1 MLFTDEELS
10 TIRTALEFTAGAL
23 YSDLALHLQA
33 TADTPHAVPRFRGDC
48 RSLLSSHPAIYEA
61 AAR

>member
-10 TIRTALEFTAGAL
+10 TIRTALEFTADAL
-23 YSDLALHLQA
+23 YSDLAMHLQA
-33 TADTPHAVPRFRGDC
+33 TADTPGLVQRFRGDC
-48 RSLLSSHPAIYEA
+48 RALLSAHPAIFEA